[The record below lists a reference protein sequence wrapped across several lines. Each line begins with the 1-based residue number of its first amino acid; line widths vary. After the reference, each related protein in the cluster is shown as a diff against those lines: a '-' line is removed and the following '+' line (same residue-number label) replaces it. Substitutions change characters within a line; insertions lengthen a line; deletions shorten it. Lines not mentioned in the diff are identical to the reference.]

1 MASYELNEKIKEL
14 RAELAEE
21 VGKNGNSK
29 RAIFLQATINLY
41 TKKLEADGRIR
52 IK

>member
-21 VGKNGNSK
+21 AGKNGNSK
-29 RAIFLQATINLY
+29 RAIFLQATINVY
-41 TKKLEADGRIR
+41 TKKMRINGGKR
-52 IK
+52 